1 MGVVGITST
10 FPAVCF
16 NRRELA
22 SAAPA
27 IQESPDTNHC
37 RHSAAA
43 QILQWRRS
51 VEHRIGV
58 RTRGP
63 LVRQTLSEKDIERLE
78 NAYEERD
85 ACEFVLREQALAM
98 ALQFK
103 IAPM

>member
-1 MGVVGITST
+1 MGVVGSTST
-10 FPAVCF
+10 FSAGFLSC
-16 NRRELA
+16 RELA

-27 IQESPDTNHC
+27 IQEAPDPNHGG
-37 RHSAAA
+37 HPAAA